1 MNKSLYILGLFLLFI
16 PVATALNISFPL
28 NNSDIY
34 RDTNINYSNSS
45 ASSYYNISLYS
56 SSFVFNRTIASI
68 DILGNEAI
76 TKSVN
81 AHGYSILFKNQTI
94 DGTQVYNIT
103 LSSINSYGSTC
114 SWSTTYYYVNGSSAS
129 NTSSYVSSGSPVMA
143 NPNPTYAVNLITI
156 MLDRSDIT
164 GDCTATINSYNSTL
178 RSLNYLWSDIYLEN
192 LSIGNYYIN
201 VSGYNSLGSLL
212 ESNITYVNLTF
223 NSLLTITAIN
233 YTGGSVTS
241 FNATITNLNTSTS
254 YNYGTT
260 SGTIEADMIQGNSY
274 SVLMYSSQLANSTY
288 NITMQN
294 FTQSLQYSAFPF
306 NSINITAYLEST
318 LALTNI
324 NASLLFTGSSY
335 SYSYSLNGNSQIYSF
350 FGDDTYS
357 VQVIASGYATRTY
370 VVSVSNGSAQSLN
383 IYMLPSN
390 SSSSIGIYT
399 RTLEDDI
406 ISGAT
411 IYIQHLINSSYTGL
425 TQGITDGTGYIVF
438 QLEEG
443 KTYRMIIS
451 ADNFNI
457 FTRDIVPYA
466 SNSPYTFK
474 LSPSS
479 TFNYVTLTD
488 YAKYWYSPTDSN
500 LNGTNQ
506 TFTFTTYSVNGS
518 IIYTYIN
525 CDGSI
530 QNVSG
535 SPTGSSVS
543 VNLNYS
549 ANDIIDCTFAMS
561 ISGYGYYSFNQ
572 SYYAFDEVGT
582 SIKNSANYIRNN
594 TDNLWLTLLAYVIT
608 LLIVVGIKQN
618 YPDTRITGVILC
630 VGMIFF
636 TSLGWINAVAGG
648 VSATI
653 GLLLLYVGSRS

>member
-1 MNKSLYILGLFLLFI
+1 MNKPILLYGVYVFLFLI
-16 PVATALNISFPL
+16 IINIAVADSIAQRLGTSTTD
-28 NNSDIY
+28 S
-34 RDTNINYSNSS
+34 NINWIGNEQRSTFYKFT
-45 ASSYYNISLYS
+45 APVNISLTNVEFLITEVTGGGTNFTVAIYS
-56 SSFVFNRTIASI
+56 NNNTKPNTSNLLAYSQNFTSLLSI
-68 DILGNEAI
+68 NTWYNATFTNFTLRNDTTYWIGFIPLINTTGIYRLGE
-76 TKSVN
+76 T
-81 AHGYSILFKNQTI
+81 L
-94 DGTQVYNIT
+94 GTPNIT
-103 LSSINSYGSTC
+103 AYCDVPINITTFIGCNRIYNYGSD
-114 SWSTTYYYVNGSSAS
+114 VNS
-129 NTSSYVSSGSPVMA
+129 
-143 NPNPTYAVNLITI
+143 ITI
-156 MLDRSDIT
+156 NLW
-164 GDCTATINSYNSTL
+164 N
-178 RSLNYLWSDIYLEN
+178 SLNQSV
-192 LSIGNYYIN
+192 IN
-201 VSGYNSLGSLL
+201 V
-212 ESNITYVNLTF
+212 
-223 NSLLTITAIN
+223 TAIN
-233 YTGGSVTS
+233 YTGGVVSS
-241 FNATITNLNTSTS
+241 FNISIYDINNSVYMNL
-254 YNYGTT
+254 GTT
-260 SGTIEADMIQGNSY
+260 TGILDIDTMIGNRY
-274 SVLMYSSQLANSTY
+274 SILAYSSQLANATY
-288 NITMQN
+288 NVTMEN
-294 FTQSLQYSAFPF
+294 FTQSIQYSAFPF
-306 NSINITAYLEST
+306 NSINISSFLEST
-318 LALTNI
+318 LASTNI
-324 NASLLFTGSSY
+324 NATLLFTGSSY

-370 VVSVSNGSAQSLN
+370 VVSVANGSAQSLN

-457 FTRDIVPYA
+457 FTRDLVPYSA
-466 SNSPYTFK
+466 NSPYTFK

-479 TFNYVTLTD
+479 TFSYVTLTD
-488 YAKYWYSPTDSN
+488 YAKYWYSPTNSN
-500 LNGTNQ
+500 LNGSNQ

-518 IIYTYIN
+518 IVYTYIN

-549 ANDIIDCTFAMS
+549 VNDIIMCMFAMDVT
-561 ISGYGYYSFNQ
+561 GYGYYSFNV
-572 SYYAFDEVGT
+572 SYYSFDEVAT
-582 SIKNSANYIRNN
+582 SIKNSAIYIRNN
-594 TDNLWLTLLAYVIT
+594 TNNLWLTLLSYVIT
-608 LLIVVGIKQN
+608 LLIVVGIKQS

-636 TSLGWINAVAGG
+636 TSIGWINAVAGG